1 MRVKIRG
8 RLSQEC
14 VLLKSFHSL
23 FGPALR
29 ARCCSLPIL
38 WQAGCPLCASDC
50 WALPCQLP
58 VLLLPLKP
66 RTLPSAANGSHE
78 ADPHLQACREASADF
93 LCIFL
98 FCMLEIHK
106 SGVTALNLIS
116 PVFYIIEIPGEF
128 LIYGWPSCLLFKV
141 DPEFFLILYCWSFLP
156 RSGGEWFI
164 PCQGV
169 DLFSLMNAS
178 LRMFWSQEGGN
189 SLGKWKLDNNLKYP
203 ARMFLIWLPLMIKI
217 TK

>member
-1 MRVKIRG
+1 MFCSRASIPYLDQLSGLAAAVSPFFG
-8 RLSQEC
+8 RLAVHCVRVTVEPFRANCQSCCCLWNPEHFL
-14 VLLKSFHSL
+14 VLLMGATRLTLTSKPAERPLLISFVYFS
-23 FGPALR
+23 FA
-29 ARCCSLPIL
+29 
-38 WQAGCPLCASDC
+38 C
-50 WALPCQLP
+50 WRFTSQ
-58 VLLLPLKP
+58 V
-66 RTLPSAANGSHE
+66 
-78 ADPHLQACREASADF
+78 
-93 LCIFL
+93 
-98 FCMLEIHK
+98 
-106 SGVTALNLIS
+106 VTALNLIS

-217 TK
+217 TE